1 MARLSSDALRRQFVE
16 EHLLAR
22 LPSPSMDDIDRVD
35 VTPWTVQGT
44 LVVRVWCRLPA
55 SQPR

>member
-1 MARLSSDALRRQFVE
+1 
-16 EHLLAR
+16 
-22 LPSPSMDDIDRVD
+22 MDDIDRVD

-55 SQPR
+55 AKAR